1 MDKLKAELDNLLKR
15 LENAEVFQENLKSL
29 ISVYPFNEFEFITS
43 NLLAAGRLTLAEY
56 DEIRQNYIDRN
67 PYLHL
72 FGKAPTALE
81 KSVIDEVFIKTFPSL
96 LKPSKE
102 LDSSYEKRKY
112 DLFLKPNIKIELKT
126 SRAVNAESDLPLQ
139 EKALSSD
146 SQRTFD
152 MNFQQLKPDFC
163 DVFILTIIWR
173 NKIEFII
180 INSKEIKERHYS
192 KGQHAGRGESDEGQL
207 HIKQNNIEYFRKKFS
222 SSLEKI
228 EEKIKAAYKR
238 KKR

>member
-1 MDKLKAELDNLLKR
+1 MEKLKAELGNLLKR
-15 LENAEVFQENLKSL
+15 LENAEVFQEDLDNL
-29 ISVYPFNEFEFITS
+29 ISVYPFNEFEFIIS
-43 NLLAAGRLTLAEY
+43 NLLATGKLSLDEY
-56 DEIRQNYIDRN
+56 IEIRQNYINRN

-81 KSVIDEVFIKTFPSL
+81 KWGIDEMLVKTFPSL
-96 LKPSKE
+96 LKPNKE
-102 LDSSYEKRKY
+102 LDANYEKRKY

-146 SQRTFD
+146 SEKTFD

-163 DVFILTIIWR
+163 DVFVLTIVWR
-173 NKIEFII
+173 NKIEFLL
-180 INSKEIKERHYS
+180 INSKEIKEKHYS
-192 KGQHAGRGESDEGQL
+192 KGQHAGRGDSDEGQL

-222 SSLEKI
+222 SSLDKV

-238 KKR
+238 KNK